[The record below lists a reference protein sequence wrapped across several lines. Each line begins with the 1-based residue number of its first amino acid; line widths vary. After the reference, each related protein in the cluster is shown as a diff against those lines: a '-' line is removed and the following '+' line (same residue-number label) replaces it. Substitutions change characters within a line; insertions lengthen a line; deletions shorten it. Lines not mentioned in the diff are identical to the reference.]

1 MPPFPLRA
9 WAAKTGNLQGPGFPS
24 LPLVCLDTP
33 QLAWGPKEAQPVPDA
48 LPRVQRSQALRE
60 QAVSPS
66 ASARRPLPAPPGTTS
81 QSPPSRT
88 LKALRPPRTSSPQL
102 TPTIRLLL
110 CWGDGALGPEISP
123 PNRRSLASL
132 SPSSSHFRGSTLVL
146 LPGTLPSHPQPL
158 CRVLWFP
165 HRRFPPARLLQPPS
179 SPSPHRQDLGTGL
192 RCPSCLPC

>member
-88 LKALRPPRTSSPQL
+88 LKAL
-102 TPTIRLLL
+102 
-110 CWGDGALGPEISP
+110 GPEISP
-123 PNRRSLASL
+123 PNLRSLASL

-146 LPGTLPSHPQPL
+146 LPGTSPSHPQPLL